1 MQEEGSEKEA
11 MEPKGTRPAAIP
23 GGDKI
28 TLQFSANYAIE
39 DSLRELSLLQIRDV
53 KLRQN
58 RCFWKKSKGL
68 FLKFSV
74 EFFLQ
79 KFVNMR

>member
-39 DSLRELSLLQIRDV
+39 DSLRESSLLQIRDV

-58 RCFWKKSKGL
+58 IRFLGKSQAA
-68 FLKFSV
+68 
-74 EFFLQ
+74 FFLE
-79 KFVNMR
+79 FSIVNMR